1 MKNITKFFVVTLSV
15 VFCVAVG
22 KMIIDNKEQL
32 FVQAESETYEVRLD
46 STNRYTSLP
55 ATSATYVPSRT
66 VPWYF
71 NGTCSAPDE
80 GHIKYSFP
88 SSSGWCDYY
97 NDNIEQKINYGIKG
111 ILSVTIAYEF
121 TGTVDNARMYY
132 DNYRAPTASG
142 TVGIDYGVVDFKEAG
157 LSNPVVLGLDELS
170 PYQSNFYLRFRIQST
185 TTGGS
190 FTIKSLVL
198 TYTCQA

>member
-1 MKNITKFFVVTLSV
+1 MKNTAKIFVAALSV
-15 VFCVAVG
+15 VFCVSVG
-22 KMIIDNKEQL
+22 RLIIDNKNQL
-32 FVQAESETYEVRLD
+32 LAEGEPTIYTITLD
-46 STNRYTSLP
+46 STNKYSGLPSDSGTYT
-55 ATSATYVPSRT
+55 PSRAI
-66 VPWYF
+66 PWYF
-71 NGTCSAPDE
+71 DGPCSAPED
-80 GHIKYSFP
+80 GHIKYTYTRA
-88 SSSGWCDYY
+88 SGWNNFWNKNIGDYPT
-97 NDNIEQKINYGIKG
+97 YGIKG
-111 ILSVTIAYEF
+111 IQSVTIAYEF

-132 DNYRAPTASG
+132 DNYCAPTASG